1 MAYATYEYY
10 QDSYLKGREPKVS
23 EQDFPYWEDQA
34 EARIDEQTFGRLKG
48 KEEVPEEVKKCAC
61 ELTEFLFRVDTVF
74 EQSLQYGGAGPLSSF
89 SNDGQSATFEVGQS
103 AYTESGSEKK
113 VREIIFRYL
122 GNTGLLYGGGVCLE
136 P

>member
-113 VREIIFRYL
+113 VREIISRYL
-122 GNTGLLYGGGVCLE
+122 GDTGLLYGGGVCLE